1 MIFDPSVLS
10 IEDVLGQYFSRARG
24 SGSTIGQY
32 RSQIFPISDQQAV
45 TIESLA
51 NGSGVPLATP
61 GSAESTFWSAEA
73 YHQKYRLRRNAGV
86 VSAMTE
92 RYGSRW
98 DEHVFATKLNAVGE
112 RGFDIEPWLAE
123 MPTAIADA
131 FKSGG

>member
-10 IEDVLGQYFSRARG
+10 IEDLLGPFLSRARG

-32 RSQIFPISDQQAV
+32 RSQIFPVSDQQAA
-45 TIESLA
+45 TIESMA
-51 NGSGVPLATP
+51 RGSGVPLATP
-61 GSAESTFWSAEA
+61 GSAEAIFWSAEA
-73 YHQKYRLRRNAGV
+73 YHQKYRLRRNAAV

-92 RYGSRW
+92 RYGPRW

-112 RGFDIEPWLAE
+112 RGFDIKPWLAE

-131 FKSGG
+131 FKRGV